1 MKPRQIAR
9 SLGYHAL
16 AAGVLAAAAIAG
28 IVGFFIGSNMIDP
41 RPFIGSDNHPFDPTE
56 HPSTLGYIGEVVIAA
71 VPVVLISLAMVPLLR
86 RAGAPKPR
94 VAALAFS
101 LIPVTA
107 FALGQIDQEIHDTRF
122 PQGCCAGPGLN
133 HQWWTAWAV
142 AAILLTLISI
152 LTSAR
157 AGSAPFRGEG
167 QDDAAGPGSDEVSLP
182 GAHAP

>member
-1 MKPRQIAR
+1 MKPRQIGR

-28 IVGFFIGSNMIDP
+28 IVGSFIGANLIDP
-41 RPFIGSDNHPFDPTE
+41 RPFIGSDNHPFDPSE
-56 HPSTLGYIGEVVIAA
+56 HPSTLGYIGEVVFAA

-94 VAALAFS
+94 FAALAFS
-101 LIPVTA
+101 LIPIAA
-107 FALGQIDQEIHDTRF
+107 FTLGQIDQEIHDTRF

-133 HQWWTAWAV
+133 HQWWTVWAV
-142 AAILLTLISI
+142 AAILLTVVSV

-157 AGSAPFRGEG
+157 AGSATSRGQG
-167 QDDAAGPGSDEVSLP
+167 QEEAAATGQE
-182 GAHAP
+182 